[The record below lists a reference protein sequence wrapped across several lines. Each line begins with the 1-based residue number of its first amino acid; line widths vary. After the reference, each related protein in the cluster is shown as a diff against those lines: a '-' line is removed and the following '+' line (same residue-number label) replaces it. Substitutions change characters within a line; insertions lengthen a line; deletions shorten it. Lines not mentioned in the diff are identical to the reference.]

1 MNRKSLNTL
10 LFSAT
15 TCVVLFSCAPKKKVV
30 AAPVVEP
37 PKIQAPKVEDAGAL
51 VPFTRELFF
60 KLKENGLDIKKL
72 KFYVDKTISLNRT
85 TANDNFEINEQTG
98 SLVLKKGVTDNVIKI
113 TPQVAG
119 MVESVEADGI
129 RLNFGRPNS
138 SLKFINNAAS
148 PKFFAFSGD
157 KVDKTTGNVEVNYN
171 NGTYKATN
179 EGGGNAND
187 IKLMIKQLDIETG
200 LNKPVV
206 EPGAGKYLGY

>member
-1 MNRKSLNTL
+1 MNLKPFNHFFLAIGCTAL
-10 LFSAT
+10 M
-15 TCVVLFSCAPKKKVV
+15 FSCAPKKQVV
-30 AAPVVEP
+30 ATPVVEP
-37 PKIQAPKVEDAGAL
+37 PKVQAPKIEDAGAL

-72 KFYVDKTISLNRT
+72 KFYVDKTIALNRT
-85 TANDNFEINEQTG
+85 TSNDNFEINELTG

-119 MVESVEADGI
+119 MVESIEADGI

-157 KVDKTTGNVEVNYN
+157 KVDKATGNVEVNYN

-200 LNKPVV
+200 FNKPVV